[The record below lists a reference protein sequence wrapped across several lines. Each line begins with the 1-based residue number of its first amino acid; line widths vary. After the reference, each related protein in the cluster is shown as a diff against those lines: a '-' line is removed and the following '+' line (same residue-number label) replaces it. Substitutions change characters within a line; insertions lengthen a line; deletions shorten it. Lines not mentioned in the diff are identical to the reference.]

1 MSTGMPVLEPV
12 LQKQIRT
19 SNDALVS
26 LLVVRVPSIVMGAE
40 GQNLRMVAVS
50 AVVVRQNTPRVS

>member
-12 LQKQIRT
+12 LQKQIQT

-50 AVVVRQNTPRVS
+50 AVVVRQNVPRV

>member
-12 LQKQIRT
+12 LQKQIQI

-50 AVVVRQNTPRVS
+50 AVVVRQNVPRV